1 MLIARKERSLIHS
14 KAVALAVLT
23 GLLFSVAA
31 SAQSQVEAI
40 AKTSPEQRAKV
51 QTGLMK
57 EKLALTAAQL
67 PKVEA
72 INLATAQKMQP
83 VLESADG
90 PMVRMRKA
98 RENEVERDT
107 ALQQVLTP
115 QQYQQWLIAKDEI
128 KQKAEQKLIEK
139 RKSGGQ

>member
-1 MLIARKERSLIHS
+1 MTQMRT
-14 KAVALAVLT
+14 VALALVALVL
-23 GLLFSVAA
+23 GSVAA
-31 SAQSQVEAI
+31 SAQSQIDAI

-57 EKLALTAAQL
+57 EKLALTAEQL

-83 VLESADG
+83 VLESTDG
-90 PMVRMRKA
+90 PMIRMRKA
-98 RENEVERDT
+98 KSNEAERDT

-115 QQYQQWLIAKDEI
+115 QQYQQWLAAKDEI
-128 KQKAEQKLIEK
+128 KQKAEQKLLEK
-139 RKSGGQ
+139 RKSGGN

>member
-1 MLIARKERSLIHS
+1 MTQMRT
-14 KAVALAVLT
+14 VALALVALVLGST
-23 GLLFSVAA
+23 AA
-31 SAQSQVEAI
+31 SAQGQIEAI

-57 EKLALTAAQL
+57 EKLALTAEQL

-83 VLESADG
+83 VLESTDG
-90 PMVRMRKA
+90 PMIRMRKA
-98 RENEVERDT
+98 KSNEAERDM

-115 QQYQQWLIAKDEI
+115 QQYQQWLAAKDEI
-128 KQKAEQKLIEK
+128 KQKAEQKLLEK
-139 RKSGGQ
+139 RKSGGN

>member
-1 MLIARKERSLIHS
+1 MKHS
-14 KAVALAVLT
+14 KSVALAVVA
-23 GLLFSVAA
+23 LLSCSTAA
-31 SAQSQVEAI
+31 SAQGQIDAI

-57 EKLALTAAQL
+57 EKLALTAEQL

-83 VLESADG
+83 VLESTDG
-90 PMVRMRKA
+90 PMIRMRKA
-98 RENEVERDT
+98 KSNEAERDT

-115 QQYQQWLIAKDEI
+115 QQYQQWLAAKDEI
-128 KQKAEQKLIEK
+128 KQKAEQKLLEK
-139 RKSGGQ
+139 RKSGGN

>member
-1 MLIARKERSLIHS
+1 MTQMRT
-14 KAVALAVLT
+14 VALALVALVL
-23 GLLFSVAA
+23 GSVAA
-31 SAQSQVEAI
+31 SAQSQIDAI

-57 EKLALTAAQL
+57 EKLALTAEQL

-83 VLESADG
+83 VLESTDG
-90 PMVRMRKA
+90 PMIRMRKA
-98 RENEVERDT
+98 KGNEAERDT

-115 QQYQQWLIAKDEI
+115 QQYQQWLAAKDEI
-128 KQKAEQKLIEK
+128 KQKAEQKLLEK
-139 RKSGGQ
+139 RKSGGN